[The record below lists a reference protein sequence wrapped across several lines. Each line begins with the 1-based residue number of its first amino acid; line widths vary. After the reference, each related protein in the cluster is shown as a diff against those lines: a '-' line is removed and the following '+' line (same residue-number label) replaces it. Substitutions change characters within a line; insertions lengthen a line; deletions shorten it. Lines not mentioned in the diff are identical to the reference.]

1 MNIIGSRSPSGP
13 SLADFREVASKGEAV
28 LVTVQG
34 QSCTVLAQGVLQGK
48 FGDRSVLHVQSDVDT
63 TGLFMQAMSD
73 SFGMSL
79 SKTIVDELGLTPS
92 LGKPIGSRN
101 VILALDMAETSMATL
116 EAVDF
121 MTMLDCS
128 ATGCGPNFRSAL
140 QQLGLASVS
149 VSQTE
154 KVAIDQHMRLRF
166 AQAAAGGES
175 PVAHA
180 TAMYW
185 LKTELSHFSKGQT

>member
-1 MNIIGSRSPSGP
+1 MNIIGSRSPSGL

-34 QSCTVLAQGVLQGK
+34 QSYTVLAQGVLQGK

-73 SFGMSL
+73 SFGTSL

-92 LGKPIGSRN
+92 PGKPIGSRN
-101 VILALDMAETSMATL
+101 VMLALDMAETSMATL

-128 ATGCGPNFRSAL
+128 ATGGGPNFRSAL
-140 QQLGLASVS
+140 QQLGLASAS

-166 AQAAAGGES
+166 AQAVAGGES

-180 TAMYW
+180 TAMSW